1 MKRTIHWLISLT
13 AVAGLMAVT
22 GCISGRVTVAA
33 AIRYTQ
39 P

>member
-1 MKRTIHWLISLT
+1 MKRRIHWLSELA